1 MNNTPNHPH
10 QFDRVLSLD
19 EVAAILGRSKK
30 TLWRYAKEKIIPE
43 PLKVNGRAIGYRQSA
58 VESILSSFEGEQ
70 KHG

>member
-1 MNNTPNHPH
+1 MTTTNLPK
-10 QFDRVLSLD
+10 QIDRVLSLD

-58 VESILSSFEGEQ
+58 VESILRSFEGGEQ
-70 KHG
+70 HG

>member
-1 MNNTPNHPH
+1 MTTSNFPTPI
-10 QFDRVLSLD
+10 DRVLSLD

-30 TLWRYAKEKIIPE
+30 TLWRFYAKEKIIPE